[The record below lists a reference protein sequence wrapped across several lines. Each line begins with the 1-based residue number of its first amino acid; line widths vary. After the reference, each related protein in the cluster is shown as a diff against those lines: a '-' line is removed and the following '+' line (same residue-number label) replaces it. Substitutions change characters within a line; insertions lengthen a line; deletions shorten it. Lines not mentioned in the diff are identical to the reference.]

1 MQISLPHWICEE
13 DMQQF
18 ASRLKEAREVR
29 KMTQT
34 RLAELLDVDRRV
46 YNRWER
52 GASVPQL
59 DAVVRIAVVLQTSLD
74 SLVGLEP
81 MTAPQ
86 IHNPRLQALTAQID
100 SLSDE
105 EQQALI
111 VLMDSLLKR
120 SKMTQLLTS

>member
-1 MQISLPHWICEE
+1 MHISLPHWICEE
-13 DMQQF
+13 DMQLF
-18 ASRLKEAREVR
+18 ATRLKEAREAR
-29 KMTQT
+29 KMTQA
-34 RLAELLDVDRRV
+34 RLAELLNVDRRV

-59 DAVVRIAVVLQTSLD
+59 DAVVRIAQVLQSSLD

-81 MTAPQ
+81 MTPPQ
-86 IHNPRLQALTAQID
+86 IHNPRLQALVMQMD

-105 EQQALI
+105 DQQALI